1 MMTAQYSPMLAGIT
15 LGLPVCQRVQANGQ
29 SLIIQQCKDSKVS
42 ITAQRTKCGFEP
54 KFGHFTVGQDGFT
67 RTKCR
72 PCTWSNEI
80 FNLNGKTYEFVN
92 NTWIPVKP
100 NVKLSSIGLKAHFEE
115 EVDIEAR
122 YLHNLETS
130 FHSKEV
136 QQMNMIG
143 ELMAVMRHDE
153 INPIT
158 PILAHLDE
166 HSRFNWSW
174 TNYFSNFTSFF
185 TFILLFIII
194 FAIFVIYNRN
204 RHSDS
209 SQPQRTNITINP
221 MAEEPPAIQRST

>member
-1 MMTAQYSPMLAGIT
+1 M
-15 LGLPVCQRVQANGQ
+15 
-29 SLIIQQCKDSKVS
+29 
-42 ITAQRTKCGFEP
+42 
-54 KFGHFTVGQDGFT
+54 
-67 RTKCR
+67 
-72 PCTWSNEI
+72 
-80 FNLNGKTYEFVN
+80 N
-92 NTWIPVKP
+92 NTWIPVKT

-130 FHSKEV
+130 FHSKEIE
-136 QQMNMIG
+136 QMNMIG

-185 TFILLFIII
+185 TSIPLFIII
-194 FAIFVIYNRN
+194 FAIYVIYNRN
-204 RHSDS
+204 RNSDS

-221 MAEEPPAIQRST
+221 MAEEPPAIQRSTWTVSDLLANISRVKPRLSLRAPAPPPPNPTPTSKDFNDSITHNITPLQQNLPESIESNSLAE